1 MRKIIFIISL
11 LFLQI
16 PDSKAQADNLKKA
29 DSLFSA
35 KKYDEAAKIYEY
47 FFENKTANNLN
58 ICLKLAFIA
67 EQNNQFPKVL
77 YYLNYRYNL
86 KSEDKIFDR
95 LNEIALENKVKGY
108 ERSDLN
114 FVLII
119 FQQYFFYFLFFFI
132 AIGVLILY
140 IFYKKTKSG
149 ERITSRQKV
158 IFSIFLVLLMFMINL
173 GANFQSA
180 VVGNSSYFRDFPSS
194 ASPITGYIN
203 PGNKLNI
210 FGEKGNW
217 LRVLWNKKVV
227 YIKKESVWILP

>member
-1 MRKIIFIISL
+1 MRKIIIIIFV

-16 PDSKAQADNLKKA
+16 TDTKGQAGNLKIA

-35 KKYDEAAKIYEY
+35 KKYNEAAKIYEK

-67 EQNNQFPKVL
+67 EQNNEFPKVL

-86 KSEDKIFDR
+86 NSEDKIFDR

-119 FQQYFFYFLFFFI
+119 FQQYFYYFLFFFI
-132 AIGVLILY
+132 AIGILILF
-140 IFYKKTKSG
+140 IFYKKTKSR
-149 ERITSRQKV
+149 ERISTRQKV
-158 IFSIFLVLLMFMINL
+158 IFSVFLVLLMLMINL

-180 VVGNSSYFRDFPSS
+180 VVNNNSYFRNFPSS
-194 ASPITGYIN
+194 ASPIIGYIN

-210 FGEKGNW
+210 FGERGNW